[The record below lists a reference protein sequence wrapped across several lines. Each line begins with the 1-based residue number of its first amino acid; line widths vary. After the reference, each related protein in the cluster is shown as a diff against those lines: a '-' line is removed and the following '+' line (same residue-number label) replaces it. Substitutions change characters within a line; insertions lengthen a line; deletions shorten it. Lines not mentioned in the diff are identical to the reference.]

1 MNTKLSR
8 SFALLSLLVSGAV
21 QAAAPANDTFEKAT
35 VLTGRTPILL
45 AQTGASATAN
55 ALDPF
60 VGTVATKPV
69 RSVWYRFDAPITATG
84 VRLLVTDN
92 SGGLKVG
99 VFQLMDPDGSSDSLT
114 SLAQGTSPGPATTS
128 TLTFNITR
136 SQRYYICVDAV
147 GAFSLTLKIQGQT
160 NDYFDDATVLAG
172 NSATVTGSN
181 DNASN
186 DGDLPAS
193 IPNTTLQAGV
203 WFTWTPSFSG
213 AAVIDTNFS
222 EYQLGAVHDTIL
234 AVYTGTTL
242 ANLVLVG
249 GNDDGGFST
258 NSKVSFTAAA
268 GTAYKIWLGTFQS
281 NKRGSF
287 KLSYYPATSPGE
299 FYLVAP
305 VNVSESQGSAT
316 VSVRRLRAGIAANV
330 TLAAGVPS
338 SGTAATAG
346 VDYTALSTTLTF
358 GAGTEEVSS
367 ASVPILVDD
376 LTEGTERFGLALS
389 APTAG
394 AVLGS
399 PTTVDVNILDQ
410 SGTAAPSFLTGNMS
424 VRENDGR
431 ITVPIQRNSGL
442 GGAVRVVITAG
453 QESDG
458 AKLGV
463 DYNLPSGT
471 SFDMAPFQTRL
482 DIPVEILNDGVYRGQ
497 RDFVLRL
504 SSGTPGVSYGGSDI
518 TFLLVDIE
526 DDDLLVPVPGRA
538 SAFYDNG
545 GIAGTIDFTVS
556 ATGSVTGKV
565 AMARGVFSFTGVLN
579 AAGYLVAQLGP
590 ATGPLRTIQIQLY
603 STTYKFY
610 LVTLNDG
617 DLGSSITSAATVTN
631 FTKLSPCPVAG
642 KYTFVDDGIVGVPQQ
657 AAGLITVSPLGSA
670 TLSGKLFDGTALLAN
685 GTVDPSDYLT
695 VGASLYAGK
704 GRALLGTYLLAAGG
718 VVTTGVSFKLLRP
731 GRANQTVELP
741 AIDSSTAG
749 RVAKYVPPPANTRL
763 LTVWSAGTGNADL
776 TGGGFAALTTKAL
789 TISTANKVTVTPLLP
804 EKLALTLTPAT
815 GMFTGTVLPTG
826 ATTPKAIY
834 GFLVQSGVSSVGRG
848 FFLNGITP
856 GRVVLRGP

>member
-99 VFQLMDPDGSSDSLT
+99 VFQLADPDGSSGSLT

-136 SQRYYICVDAV
+136 NLRYYICVDTA
-147 GAFSLTLKIQGQT
+147 GAFSLTLKIAGQT

-181 DNASN
+181 ENASN

-193 IPNTTLQAGV
+193 VPSTRLEAGV

-213 AAVIDTNFS
+213 PALIDTNFS
-222 EYQLGAVHDTIL
+222 EYQLGAVHDTFL
-234 AVYTGTTL
+234 VVYTGTTL

-249 GNDDGGFST
+249 SDDDSGVDI

-268 GTAYKIWLGTFQS
+268 GTTYKIWLGTFQS

-305 VNVSESQGSAT
+305 VNVSESQGNAIVT
-316 VSVRRLRAGIAANV
+316 VRRLRPGIAANV
-330 TLAAGVPS
+330 TLATGAPG
-338 SGTAATAG
+338 SGTPATAG
-346 VDYTALSTTLTF
+346 ADFTALSTTLTF
-358 GAGTEEVSS
+358 GAGTAEVST
-367 ASVPILVDD
+367 ATVPILVDD
-376 LTEGTERFGLALS
+376 LTEGTESFGLALS

-394 AVLGS
+394 AVLGT
-399 PTTVDVNILDQ
+399 PATADVNILDQ
-410 SGTAAPSFLTGNMS
+410 SGTAAPQFLTSTMR
-424 VRENDGR
+424 VRETDGR
-431 ITVPIQRNSGL
+431 ITVPIQRSTGL
-442 GGAVRVVITAG
+442 GGAVRVLITVG
-453 QESDG
+453 FETDT

-463 DYNLPSGT
+463 NYSLPSGT
-471 SFDMAPFQTRL
+471 TYDLAPFQTRL
-482 DIPVEILNDGVYRGQ
+482 DVPVDITNDGVYRGQ
-497 RDFVLRL
+497 QFFTLRL
-504 SSGTPGVSYGGSDI
+504 SSGTPGLSVGSPTSIFI
-518 TFLLVDIE
+518 TIE
-526 DDDLLVPVPGRA
+526 DDDLLVPVPGRV
-538 SAFYDNG
+538 STFYDNG
-545 GIAGTIDFTVS
+545 GIAGSIDFTVS
-556 ATGSVTGKV
+556 TTGSVTGKV

-590 ATGPLRTIQIQLY
+590 AAGPLRTIQIQLLNTA
-603 STTYKFY
+603 SKTYQ
-610 LVTLNDG
+610 VTLNDG
-617 DLGSSITSAATVTN
+617 DLGSSVISAGTVTN

-642 KYTFVDDGIVGVPQQ
+642 KYTFVDDGVVGVPQQ

-685 GTVDPSDYLT
+685 GAVDPINYLT
-695 VGASLYAGK
+695 VGASLYGGK
-704 GRALLGTYLLAAGG
+704 GRALLGTFLPS
-718 VVTTGVSFKLLRP
+718 VVETATTGVSFKLLRP

-741 AIDSSTAG
+741 ALDSSTAG

-776 TGGGFAALTTKAL
+776 EAGGFGALTTKAL
-789 TISTANKVTVTPLLP
+789 TISPANKVTVTPLLP

-815 GMFTGTVLPTG
+815 GMFTGTVIPTG

-834 GFLVQSGVSSVGRG
+834 GFLVQSAASSVGRG